1 MPAPAI
7 IRYILCILL
16 IFTPLARA
24 AVQGWAVCVIH
35 MLTVIALTVFL
46 ADKSLR
52 GKWEWI
58 RTRLDKPIAA
68 LLCLCLVSAVFSRHR
83 FSSFQA
89 VMLLLDY
96 IVWFYLLIHTVRSRS
111 QFRQVIYTVLGM
123 GVFLAVFGL
132 FKLWGMNPFPW
143 WTYPGLVSDRLTAS
157 FGNPDHLAGYMEM
170 AIPLALGFLLTG
182 IKEGKR
188 VFTGFAAVLMFTAL
202 IFSLSRGGW
211 IGTVCALY
219 FMGMVVLRQRNLRY
233 KKLLVTALTLF
244 LPVMLVI
251 LSAAD
256 VVTRIRTFEQ
266 GTEMPSFEARITAW
280 KGTVNMIRAYP
291 LLGSGPGTFAYVYT
305 QYQPPG
311 LGAYYNM
318 AHNDYLHFLAETGL
332 FLAVIIIWIIGSFY
346 RAGFEKMKHPSRL
359 VRGMT
364 LGSMSGITALL
375 VHSIG
380 DFNLH
385 IPANALVFACLAAV
399 VAAPLPETN
408 GAWGIGG
415 EKNRSGRYSMDA
427 FRTES
432 A

>member
-1 MPAPAI
+1 MAGTV
-7 IRYILCILL
+7 IRYILYILL

-35 MLTVIALTVFL
+35 ILTVIALTVFL

-58 RTRLDKPIAA
+58 STRLDKPIAA

-89 VMLLLDY
+89 VMLVLDY
-96 IVWFYLLIHTVRSRS
+96 IVWFYLLIHVIRSRS

-123 GVFLAVFGL
+123 GTFLAVFGL
-132 FKLWGMNPFPW
+132 FKMGGMNPFPW
-143 WTYPGLVSDRLTAS
+143 WTYPELGSDRLSAS

-170 AIPLALGFLLTG
+170 AIPPALGFLLTG
-182 IKEGKR
+182 VKEGKR
-188 VFTGFAAVLMFTAL
+188 VLTCLAVLLMFTAL

-211 IGTVCALY
+211 IGILCALY
-219 FMGMVVLRQRNLRY
+219 FMGMMLLCQRHLKY

-244 LPVMLVI
+244 LPVVLVI

-256 VVTRIRTFEQ
+256 VATRIRTFEQ
-266 GTEMPSFEARITAW
+266 GTEMPSFDARITAW
-280 KGTVNMIRAYP
+280 KGAVNMIRAYP

-305 QYQPPG
+305 QHQPPG
-311 LGAYYNM
+311 LIAYYNM

-332 FLAVIIIWIIGSFY
+332 PLAGIVIWMICVFY
-346 RAGFEKMKHPSRL
+346 RAGFQKMKHPSRL

-375 VHSIG
+375 VHSMG

-385 IPANALVFACLAAV
+385 VPANAMLFACLAALA
-399 VAAPLPETN
+399 AAPLPETN
-408 GAWGIGG
+408 GAWANGK
-415 EKNRSGRYSMDA
+415 ERSGKNSMNA
-427 FRTES
+427 FRTKS